1 MKLNEMSPV
10 LTPVIS
16 KKASKTLNAVKK
28 ALKPYGKADV
38 QMNVL
43 SETSVEIVADFHL
56 WLRPETIL
64 DAYQEMEYSIKKADE
79 EGHLFSVTV
88 GNGVGADFVEAILSG
103 LRPGMPVKAEA
114 FFPTLAYEVKWKNV
128 IKKK

>member
-10 LTPVIS
+10 LTPIIS
-16 KKASKTLNAVKK
+16 KKATKTLNAVKK
-28 ALKPYGKADV
+28 ALKPYGKSDI

-43 SETSVEIVADFHL
+43 SETSVEIVVDFQK
-56 WLRPETIL
+56 WMAPETIL

-79 EGHLFSVTV
+79 EGYLFSVTI
-88 GNGVGADFVEAILSG
+88 GNGHGADFVEAILQG
-103 LRPGMPVKAEA
+103 LKPGMTVKAEA
-114 FFPTLAYEVKWKNV
+114 FFPTLAYEVKWKNI

>member
-16 KKASKTLNAVKK
+16 KKATKTFNAVKK
-28 ALKPYGKADV
+28 ALKPYGPAVFEMKT
-38 QMNVL
+38 L
-43 SETSVEIVADFHL
+43 SETSVEITADFQR
-56 WLRPETIL
+56 WLAPETIL
-64 DAYQEMEYSIKKADE
+64 DAYQEMEYTIKKADE
-79 EGHLFSVTV
+79 EGHLFKVEV

-114 FFPTLAYEVKWKNV
+114 FFPLLAYEVTWKNI
-128 IKKK
+128 IKK